1 MTDNFTVYGLDINDA
16 SSGTATEDIDIGSGS
31 GVTGGGDSLSGGY
44 GDWCGGYRCYMEN

>member
-31 GVTGGGDSLSGGY
+31 GVTGGG
-44 GDWCGGYRCYMEN
+44 E